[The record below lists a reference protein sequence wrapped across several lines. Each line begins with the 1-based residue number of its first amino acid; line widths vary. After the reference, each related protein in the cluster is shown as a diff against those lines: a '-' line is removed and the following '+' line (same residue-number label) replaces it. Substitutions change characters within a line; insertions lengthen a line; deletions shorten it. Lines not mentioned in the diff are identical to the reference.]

1 MKKNV
6 IKKTIACA
14 LSGVTVF
21 STVMFTGQP
30 VHALDYWPEPLPISN
45 EYYYGNETLQPYG
58 AAFQIDELKNWN
70 PDNDPDARYNRS
82 AVPLAKRWMGPSVN
96 PNASRDATVIP
107 LGGTSARA
115 SQGPSQGGDG
125 SYAYTFTNFQ
135 YVDNYNYWG
144 GSSAEG
150 PIAIP
155 TPEHI
160 DSAHRNGVKA
170 TGTIFIPWGDNKF
183 ASKFIDQL
191 VEQDAKGNFIAADK
205 LIEIAQYYGF
215 DGYVINQESSASV
228 ASMAKFKDMLAYI
241 EKKKP
246 KNFTMTWYNGKGYL
260 GDSDVKTWLQD
271 GEKRI
276 NDDWWLDMSWS
287 NIDDTIKSTIN
298 AGRSPFDIHATWEN
312 FPYTDK
318 GADVSFALGADKKL
332 RVSLGILGPNSTF
345 ISSKNIDDFMN
356 KEDPRLW
363 TGPTSDPRTDRA
375 KGAFPGF
382 SSLIAD
388 QTPII
393 GDEFVTN
400 FTVGNGKKFYEN
412 GVVTGKENGWFNRSL
427 TDIMPTWRWIVD
439 SEGSKLT
446 PKFDY
451 EDAWWGGTSLK
462 LSGNLDA
469 NKANHIKLYSSQLE
483 IKDNSKLSITYK
495 TPKAGVDLSV
505 GLAFGDTYVDNN
517 FEFFKVPAGT
527 EKNGW
532 TTSTINLS
540 KHDKKAIAI
549 SLKLNST
556 MDVKDYSINIGRLAF
571 TTNEV
576 APAATSAITLD
587 ESIYV
592 NDTTAESR
600 IYWEKSANASLY
612 TIHRLHADGTKEF
625 IGSTPSDAFYLGRFL
640 KDGEEKQTTF
650 EITSYNANGTV
661 GGVKTFNFTW
671 PAATNGFEDTGV
683 EGENIALNVPV
694 ADDGSPD
701 PGGRISK
708 INDGIIPSSKWASS
722 STNASAYLDLGKDM
736 DISRWVVKHAN
747 APGAGEGVDF
757 NTDTFDLQYAA
768 DDSGAI
774 LNPDDLASSIRVKNL
789 TYTKVDEVVGNRQD
803 ITDRVLSTPIK
814 ARYIKLHVTKSDNCP
829 WHAIRIYEFELY
841 KNAFK
846 PHSVPLLDRNVTVKN
861 NVGAKDSVVF
871 NNVAMPLDANGK
883 LAENAGL
890 VKIYDSLTA
899 GTPMAQVKAT
909 QPDERYKQRH
919 RGIATFDNLELKAE
933 GGRLYYTTQENG
945 VESLRY
951 SVEYAPETG
960 TEIKAP
966 TSMKLEHS
974 LKGDQTRSKYGV
986 LTLEGLDVGTYMKI
1000 YESADSKSPILHSG
1014 PVQEGEDFI
1023 RQERIPLAKDG
1034 GTIYYELKQSGK
1046 PDSERFKYTY
1056 GATDEL
1062 HVDQASL
1069 KDLVDRYSNL
1079 HEDDY
1084 IATTWEPFSKALND
1098 VKALIST
1105 EVKAS
1110 DAEVKR
1116 VALEESALSLRSIE
1130 NIQRLKEVCNE
1141 YETKY
1146 TQDLY
1151 SVTSFK
1157 RFSDALEQAKKVVS
1171 DVESATKNFT
1181 DIELEKAR
1189 FDLDYAVSHLVS
1201 KGDQKVD
1208 SVSITPNDV
1217 DGLIGTSLTL
1227 KAEVTGTADDTVTW
1241 AVYGN
1246 TSPNTTISN
1255 GVLNIAADE
1264 TINGVLTVKAIST
1277 IDPTKSGT
1285 AQVLVVSELLPK
1297 IVSVTIPDQVDSVKS
1312 GTIKQFSSNVVVKN
1326 GAATT
1331 VTWTVEGAENTD
1343 TKINNGLLMINENE
1357 TAKQVTIKATSVV
1370 DPSKSATKTIKVVK
1384 AYTVTIDSNIV
1395 NGTVKSEQASYLAG
1409 ETVKLTVTPAEGYSL
1424 GSLKYNDGTSDV
1436 PFYEEQFVMPA
1447 NNVTVTAT
1455 FGKPHKIMIDPN
1467 IKNGTILTP
1476 LGTEF
1481 IPGKPFYVV
1490 FMPSDGYQV
1499 KEGTRKYSYDGK
1511 DVSLEEAVAAHPE
1524 YAPYVV
1530 IFDAP
1535 DSDITFTAEFEP
1547 IPVAATTYAVT
1558 MGTMNNGNVTAD
1570 KSSAKEGDTVTLTV
1584 TPNVGYQ
1591 LKPGSLRLNGDVL
1604 IGNTFVMPAQNATI
1618 TAEFESIPVKA
1629 LVGITTPTAITG
1641 LPNGTAKTA
1650 DVLKL
1655 PAAVEIVTDSGNMNA
1670 NVEWDVASAGYDP
1683 AVKTEQ
1689 TFTVNGTVTLPEGV
1703 LNTNNISLV
1712 TSVQVIVDAANDDK
1726 TALEAKIA
1734 EAKTLDSSKY
1744 TQASWDAMQSA
1755 LTAAENVNNDANATQ
1770 AEVASALSTLI
1781 QTVNSL
1787 VKVQTNVD
1795 KTELDSA
1802 IATVKLLYPHGPW
1815 GTLLGALIEAER
1827 VSADA
1832 NATQSEVDSALSS
1845 LARALIIPAPV
1856 DKTALEAKI
1865 AAAKVLNSTSYTKE
1879 SWSALQ
1885 IALTE
1890 AERLNNDANAT
1901 QAEVDSVL
1909 SAVTGA
1915 IDGLVTAPTTKPDP
1929 GPAPTP
1935 TEPTQTPKP
1944 ETEPVYEASVS
1955 GGQVTTA
1962 ISVKAAI
1969 GSNGTA
1975 VTTVP
1980 ETQITGAITKA
1991 VTEAAKQGANT
2002 AIAIKLDVTAPTD
2015 AKAVEVALSSESL
2028 TKFIDSKADVLII
2041 STPIGTMTFD
2051 EKTASSISKQATGTI
2066 TITEAKVETSTLP
2079 AEIQH
2084 KVGDRPVV
2092 SFNINNGDKTISEF
2106 GENVTVTIP
2115 YTLKVGEN
2123 PNAIVAYDMNTADK
2137 YEILRNGK
2145 YDPASKTITFETP
2158 HFSTY
2163 AVGYNKVDFNDVA
2176 TGAWYNDAVSFAAAR
2191 GITSGVGNGNF
2202 GSENKVTRA
2211 QSLVMIMKAFGIKP
2225 DENAE
2230 NNFSDAGNT
2239 YYTGYLA
2246 AAKRLGITNGVS
2258 NNMFAPKKEVTRQ
2271 EMFVLTYNTLKS
2283 INELPTG
2290 TVAKEL
2296 KDFKDAGTVSA
2307 YANDAM
2313 TLFVKTGVISGSN
2326 GNLLPVD
2333 KATRAEFTQILYYIM
2348 SK

>member
-1 MKKNV
+1 MDPKFHCTETFRKDGKLNGVFQPPRGWELTQKSFQKDYQGETTMKKNV
-6 IKKTIACA
+6 IKKAMCVLA
-14 LSGVTVF
+14 SVSVL
-21 STVMFTGQP
+21 STVMFTDKP
-30 VHALDYWPEPLPISN
+30 VHANLGYWPEPLPISN
-45 EYYYGNETLQPYG
+45 EYYHENETLQPYG
-58 AAFQIDELKNWN
+58 ADFQIDELKNWT

-82 AVPLAKRWMGPSVN
+82 SVPLQKRWMGPSVN

-125 SYAYTFTNFQ
+125 SYAYTFTHFQ

-160 DSAHRNGVKA
+160 DSSHRNGVKA
-170 TGTIFIPWGDNKF
+170 TGSIHIPWGDTAF
-183 ASKFIDQL
+183 GSKFIDQL
-191 VEQDAKGNFIAADK
+191 VEQDANGNFIAADK

-215 DGYVINQESSASV
+215 DGYVINQESSSSV
-228 ASMAKFKDMLAYI
+228 ESMAKFKDMLAYI

-246 KNFTMTWYNGKGYL
+246 QNFTMTWYNGKGSI

-276 NDDWWLDMSWS
+276 NNDWWLDMSWHD
-287 NIDDTIKSTIN
+287 IDDSIKSTIN

-318 GADVSFALGADKKL
+318 GADVFFATGADNKL
-332 RVSLGILGPNSTF
+332 KVSLGILGPGSTL
-345 ISSKNIDDFMN
+345 ISSKSIDDFMN

-363 TGPTSDPRTDRA
+363 TGPTSDPRTLRA

-393 GDEFVTN
+393 GDEFETN
-400 FTVGNGKKFYEN
+400 FTVGNGKKFYED
-412 GVVTGKENGWFNRSL
+412 GIVTGKENGWFNRSL

-462 LSGNLDA
+462 LSGNIDA

-483 IKDNSKLSITYK
+483 IKDNSKISITYK

-505 GLAFGDTYVDNN
+505 GLSFGDTYDDNN
-517 FEFFKVPAGT
+517 FEFFNVPAGI

-556 MDVKDYSINIGRLAF
+556 TDVRDYSINIGRLAF

-587 ESIYV
+587 ESLYV
-592 NDTTAESR
+592 NDTTAEAR

-612 TIHRLHADGTKEF
+612 TIHRLHADGKKEF
-625 IGSTPSDAFYLGRFL
+625 IGATPSDAFYLGRFL
-640 KDGEEKQTTF
+640 KDGEEKQTSF

-661 GGVKTFNFTW
+661 GGVKTFKFNW
-671 PAATNGFEDTGV
+671 SAVTNGFEDPGV
-683 EGENIALNVPV
+683 EGENIALNVPAV
-694 ADDGSPD
+694 DDGSFD
-701 PGGRISK
+701 PGGKIDK
-708 INDGIIPSSKWASS
+708 INDGVIPSSKWS
-722 STNASAYLDLGKDM
+722 STKTDASAYLDLGKDM

-747 APGAGEGVDF
+747 VSGAGEGVDF
-757 NTDTFDLQYAA
+757 NTDTFDLQYAT
-768 DDSGAI
+768 DDGQPI
-774 LNPDDLASSIRVKNL
+774 LNPEDSASSIRIMHLN
-789 TYTKVDEVVGNRQD
+789 YTKVDEVVGNRQD
-803 ITDRVLSTPIK
+803 ITDRVLDTPIK

-841 KNAFK
+841 ENGYT
-846 PHSVPLLDRNVTVKN
+846 PHAVPLLDRNVTVKN

-871 NNVAMPLDANGK
+871 NNVAMPIAGGGK
-883 LAENAGL
+883 LAENTGL

-899 GTPMAQVKAT
+899 ATPIAQVKAI
-909 QPDERYKQRH
+909 QPDERYKQLH
-919 RGIATFDNLELKAE
+919 RGIASFENLELKAE
-933 GGRLYYTTQENG
+933 GGRLYYTTQENEM
-945 VESLRY
+945 VSLRY

-974 LKGDQTRSKYGV
+974 LKGNQTRSKYGV

-1000 YESADSKSPILHSG
+1000 YESADSNSPILHSR

-1046 PDSERFKYTY
+1046 PDSGRLEYSY
-1056 GATDEL
+1056 GAADEL
-1062 HVDQASL
+1062 NVDQTSL
-1069 KDLVDRYSNL
+1069 KDLVNRYSNL
-1079 HEDDY
+1079 NEIDY
-1084 IATTWEPFSKALND
+1084 ISTTWEPFSKALND

-1130 NIQRLKEVCNE
+1130 NIQRLKEVINE

-1146 TQDLY
+1146 TQDRY
-1151 SVTSFK
+1151 SVNSFT
-1157 RFSDALEQAKKVVS
+1157 RFSNVLEQTKKVVS
-1171 DVESATKNFT
+1171 DAESATKIFT
-1181 DIELEKAR
+1181 NIELEKSR
-1189 FDLDYAVSHLVS
+1189 FDLDYAASHLVEI
-1201 KGDQKVD
+1201 GDQKVD
-1208 SVSITPNDV
+1208 SVSIIPNDV
-1217 DGLIGTSLTL
+1217 DGKIGTSLTL
-1227 KAEVTGTADDTVTW
+1227 KAEVAGNADDTVTW

-1246 TSPNTTISN
+1246 TSPNTTISD

-1264 TINGVLTVKAIST
+1264 KVDGVLTVKATST
-1277 IDPTKSGT
+1277 IDATKSGT
-1285 AQVLVVSELLPK
+1285 AQVLVVSELQPK
-1297 IVSVTIPDQVDSVKS
+1297 IVSVTIPDQVDLVKS

-1326 GAATT
+1326 DASTA
-1331 VTWTVEGAENTD
+1331 VTWTVYGAENAGTV
-1343 TKINNGLLMINENE
+1343 INNGLLMVHEKE
-1357 TAKQVTIKATSVV
+1357 TAEQVIIKATSVV
-1370 DPSKSATKTIKVVK
+1370 DPTKFATKTIKVVK
-1384 AYTVTIDSNIV
+1384 GFTVTIDSNIV
-1395 NGTVKSEQASYLAG
+1395 NGTVKSESSSYTAG
-1409 ETVKLTVTPAEGYSL
+1409 ETVNLTVTPAEGYSL

-1436 PFYEEQFVMPA
+1436 RIPEEFEMPA
-1447 NNVTVTAT
+1447 NNITVTAT
-1455 FGKPHKIMIDPN
+1455 FGKSHKITIDPN
-1467 IKNGTILTP
+1467 IKNGSIETP

-1481 IPGKPFYVV
+1481 TPGKPFYVV

-1524 YAPYVV
+1524 YAPYVI

-1535 DSDITFTAEFEP
+1535 DSDITFTAEFEL
-1547 IPVAATTYAVT
+1547 IPVAETTHAVT
-1558 MGTMNNGNVTAD
+1558 IGTIDNGIVTGD
-1570 KSSAKEGDTVTLTV
+1570 KSTAKEGDTVTLTV
-1584 TPNVGYQ
+1584 TPNEGYQ
-1591 LKPGSLRLNGDVL
+1591 LKTGSLRLNGDVI
-1604 IGNTFVMPAQNATI
+1604 IGNTFIMPAQIATI
-1618 TAEFESIPVKA
+1618 TAEFELIPVKA
-1629 LVGITTPTAITG
+1629 LVSLTTPTAITG

-1650 DVLKL
+1650 DALEL
-1655 PAAVEIVTDSGNMNA
+1655 PATVEIVTDSGNMNA
-1670 NVEWDVASAGYDP
+1670 DVEWDVASASYDP

-1689 TFTVNGTVTLPEGV
+1689 TFTVNGTVILPEGV
-1703 LNTNNISLV
+1703 LNTKSIPLTTSIEV
-1712 TSVQVIVDAANDDK
+1712 TV
-1726 TALEAKIA
+1726 
-1734 EAKTLDSSKY
+1734 
-1744 TQASWDAMQSA
+1744 
-1755 LTAAENVNNDANATQ
+1755 
-1770 AEVASALSTLI
+1770 
-1781 QTVNSL
+1781 
-1787 VKVQTNVD
+1787 
-1795 KTELDSA
+1795 
-1802 IATVKLLYPHGPW
+1802 
-1815 GTLLGALIEAER
+1815 
-1827 VSADA
+1827 
-1832 NATQSEVDSALSS
+1832 
-1845 LARALIIPAPV
+1845 
-1856 DKTALEAKI
+1856 
-1865 AAAKVLNSTSYTKE
+1865 AAATP
-1879 SWSALQ
+1879 
-1885 IALTE
+1885 
-1890 AERLNNDANAT
+1890 
-1901 QAEVDSVL
+1901 
-1909 SAVTGA
+1909 VTP
-1915 IDGLVTAPTTKPDP
+1915 VTPPSGSGSGTGT
-1929 GPAPTP
+1929 
-1935 TEPTQTPKP
+1935 TEP
-1944 ETEPVYEASVS
+1944 ETTVS
-1955 GGQVTTA
+1955 GGQVTTTT
-1962 ISVKAAI
+1962 SVKAAI

-1975 VTTVP
+1975 VTTIP

-2002 AIAIKLDVTAPTD
+2002 AIAIKLDVTAPAD

-2028 TKFIDSKADVLII
+2028 TKFIDSKVDVLII

-2051 EKTASSISKQATGTI
+2051 EKTASSISRQATGTI
-2066 TITEAKVETSTLP
+2066 TITVAKVETSTLP
-2079 AEIQH
+2079 AEVQQTI
-2084 KVGDRPVV
+2084 GDRPVV
-2092 SFNINNGDKTISEF
+2092 SFDINNGDKTISQF
-2106 GENVTVTIP
+2106 GGNVTVTIP
-2115 YTLKVGEN
+2115 YTLKAGEN
-2123 PNAIVAYDMNTADK
+2123 PNAIVVYYISTAGK
-2137 YEILRNGK
+2137 LEKVRNCK
-2145 YDPASKTITFETP
+2145 YDPATKTITYKTP
-2158 HFSTY
+2158 HFSKY
-2163 AVGYNKVDFNDVA
+2163 AVGYNKVDFKDVA
-2176 TGAWYNDAVSFAAAR
+2176 GSAWYNDAVTFAAAR

-2211 QSLVMIMKAFGIKP
+2211 QCLVMIMKAFGINP
-2225 DENAE
+2225 DETAQ
-2230 NNFSDAGNT
+2230 NNFNDAGNT

-2246 AAKRLGITNGVS
+2246 AAKRLGITSGVG
-2258 NNMFAPKKEVTRQ
+2258 NNVFAPEKEVTRQ

-2290 TVAKEL
+2290 TIAKEL

-2313 TLFVKTGVISGSN
+2313 TLFVKTGVISGSY
-2326 GNLLPVD
+2326 GNLLPAD
-2333 KATRAEFTQILYYIM
+2333 KATRAEFVQILYYIM
-2348 SK
+2348 IK